1 MESDDGR
8 AELFAYTLGR
18 GDAAFIHQHVV
29 DALCAQDADLTTPP
43 IRLAFALV
51 GLHLHVERGYTGRQV
66 QRVHAMLA
74 GRPITWPVFK
84 LPSSRGE
91 LTTQNVLAAPEGPE
105 RDAAIDAWC
114 TSVWAAYKGSSED
127 VVKLLRQYDLA

>member
-8 AELFAYTLGR
+8 AALYAYTLGR
-18 GDAAFIHQHVV
+18 GDAAFIHQHAV
-29 DALCAQDADLTTPP
+29 DALCAQKADVATPP

-51 GLHLHVERGYTGRQV
+51 GLHLRVERGYTGRQV

-74 GRPITWPVFK
+74 DRATTWPVFE
-84 LPSSRGE
+84 LPASRGE
-91 LTTQNVLAAPEGPE
+91 ITIQNVLAAPEGPE

-114 TSVWAAYKGSSED
+114 ASVWSAYKAYTDD
-127 VVKLLRQYDLA
+127 VVGLLRRYGVG